1 MKSIRVTAPVVAL
14 AYVIGSVARR
24 WLDNPQSA
32 LKEFVEV
39 LAVLLKIAEVYTVV
53 SSSSKTYEYSRLKQ
67 NK

>member
-1 MKSIRVTAPVVAL
+1 M
-14 AYVIGSVARR
+14 IGSVARR